1 MKHLK
6 WIVAIVLAV
15 VVAASAWLVI
25 SQHRERPITAT
36 PIPTAKSPGSVT
48 LPTEEH
54 VVAAGLTRY
63 LPTGAVAVIHYTG
76 GQALRPA
83 FDQSA
88 LGQIFND
95 PQMQEFLRKPKQAL
109 YRGIATATNAPRPE
123 LTQQIC
129 RWLVGKESA
138 FAVYVEDKPQFV
150 MCVRLGADAPKARAL
165 IEEALKGTNSSRK
178 RTYKKNEVA
187 FTAAD
192 HQQTIA
198 KDVFVFATCTSAMD
212 AMLERIGADATPAE
226 TVTPPAL
233 EVGQGI
239 GWAVVDVSQ
248 ALRKGRTSLT
258 ETGAVARFD
267 AVVKELGIERIQRF
281 ELATGFDGAG
291 IRTAVR
297 ISGLA
302 PSGGLFALYGNRIP
316 LDNAVLKL
324 IPQDVATASAARI
337 DLAALW
343 DTLMRVVELAAG
355 PKDFQQLQDALAT
368 FEKDS
373 QVRVKEDLIDAVGDV
388 AVFYNK
394 PGRMPLAGGEVALV
408 LGLKEPQKF
417 SQGVDRLLD
426 YSAKK
431 LAANQSTRPGMP
443 MSIQHSKVGDV
454 DVSYLG
460 GMPMFSPSFAVKGQ
474 HAFVAIS
481 PVALNAAIAQAEQP
495 RSSLLD
501 NPDYQSARAKLP
513 EKAVAVTY
521 EDTRQ
526 LAATAYA
533 MLTVIGP
540 MLAGRGD
547 APVDLALLPPLAK
560 IQEKLFGG
568 VGVVTVD
575 GGEVVAQQYSAV
587 GLNLTSF
594 AGSTGFMAALALPAL
609 NQARE
614 KARSVNCMDH
624 LKQIGLACHLYADQ
638 HGDKFPESLDEL
650 VSNQLLSSNV
660 LHCPSARSEPEVSYV
675 YCRGLTPK
683 NIYRILAFDIDG
695 NHRNGGRNVLF
706 CDGHVEW
713 MTDAKFR
720 PLLQKQM

>member
-1 MKHLK
+1 
-6 WIVAIVLAV
+6 
-15 VVAASAWLVI
+15 
-25 SQHRERPITAT
+25 
-36 PIPTAKSPGSVT
+36 
-48 LPTEEH
+48 
-54 VVAAGLTRY
+54 
-63 LPTGAVAVIHYTG
+63 
-76 GQALRPA
+76 
-83 FDQSA
+83 
-88 LGQIFND
+88 
-95 PQMQEFLRKPKQAL
+95 MQEFLRKPKQAL

-138 FAVYVEDKPQFV
+138 LAVYVEDKPQLV
-150 MCVRLGADAPKARAL
+150 VCVRLGTDAPKARGL
-165 IEEALKGTNSSRK
+165 FDEALKGDNSVSK
-178 RTYKKNEVA
+178 RTFKGNDVTII
-187 FTAAD
+187 TAG
-192 HQQTIA
+192 QQQAIA
-198 KDVFVFATCTSAMD
+198 KGVFVFASDGKTMD
-212 AMLERIGADATPAE
+212 AVLERIDADVAPAE
-226 TVTPPAL
+226 TVRPPAL

-239 GWAVVDVSQ
+239 GWAVIDISQ
-248 ALRKGRTSLT
+248 ALRKGRASLT

-267 AVVKELGIERIQRF
+267 AVVKELGAEQIQRF

-297 ISGLA
+297 VSGLA
-302 PSGGLFALYGNRIP
+302 PGSGLFALYGNRIP
-316 LDNAVLKL
+316 LDDAALKL
-324 IPQDVATASAARI
+324 IPRDVATASAARI
-337 DLAALW
+337 DLTALW
-343 DTLMRVVELAAG
+343 DTVMRVIELAAG
-355 PKDFQQLQDALAT
+355 PKDFQQVQDALAT

-388 AVFYNK
+388 VVFYNK
-394 PGRMPLAGGEVALV
+394 PGPMPLAGGEVAVV

-417 SQGVDRLLD
+417 SQGVNRLLD
-426 YSAKK
+426 YANKQ
-431 LAANQSTRPGMP
+431 LAANPSTRQGMSL
-443 MSIQHSKVGDV
+443 SIQHSRVGDV

-460 GMPMFSPSFAVKGQ
+460 GVPMFSPSFAVKGQ

-481 PVALNAAIAQAEQP
+481 PVALNAAIAQTERPQ
-495 RSSLLD
+495 SSLLD
-501 NPDYQSARAKLP
+501 NSDYQSARAKLP
-513 EKAVAVTY
+513 EKVVAVTY

-526 LAATAYA
+526 LAATVYA
-533 MLTVIGP
+533 MITAFGP
-540 MLAGRGD
+540 MLASRAD
-547 APVDLALLPPLAK
+547 VPIDLALLPPLAK

-568 VGVVTVD
+568 VGVVTAD
-575 GGEVVAQQYSAV
+575 GGELEARQYSAV
-587 GLNLTSF
+587 GMNLTSF

-614 KARSVNCMDH
+614 KARSMNCMNN

-650 VSNQLLSSNV
+650 VSSQLLSSNV
-660 LHCPSARSEPEVSYV
+660 LHCPSTRNERDVSYV

-713 MTDAKFR
+713 MLDVKFQ